1 MDKVALVTGGTDG
14 IGKEIA
20 IGLAHTRCHVLIV
33 GRDPAKGLNAQSDIR
48 CRTRNTNVHFLRA
61 DLGLVRDAQRL
72 AADVIQRCANLSYLV
87 HSTGI
92 RRRHRCVPSI
102 HPAVQSDRSS
112 ENSPQS

>member
-20 IGLAHTRCHVLIV
+20 IGLARTRCHVLIV

-72 AADVIQRCANLSYLV
+72 AADVTQRFASLS
-87 HSTGI
+87 I
-92 RRRHRCVPSI
+92 RKRHRCVLPI
-102 HPAVQSDRSS
+102 RPTVQSDRRSG
-112 ENSPQS
+112 NGPQS